1 MSMKI
6 KSAILLSSAAVL
18 LFTLVGGMTGVRAS
32 SNSNDGAY
40 RQLQVYSEVL
50 SRVHSEYVEEPN
62 IPGVT
67 NGALHGL
74 LESLDSNS
82 SYLSAAEYKEYKAHK
97 TEAKGDIGAVVSKR
111 FGYASVISVIPGSP
125 ADKAGLQD
133 TDILEA
139 IEGKSTREMSLG
151 EIHNLSFR
159 RAWFNCDFI
168 SGEGKPSRAAEDRD
182 HPRAWLRFR
191 RSIEKT
197 IEPGIAE
204 IKVDAFTKGKT
215 DEIAGKLKEVKRNGA
230 KKLIL
235 DLRNCA
241 EGDESEGIAAAN
253 LFLNHG
259 TITYVQGQKYP
270 RQAFNA
276 DPSKAILDFP
286 LVVLVNKGTAGPAE
300 IVAAA
305 ILENARGD
313 VVGDKTFGNGTVQKM
328 IEMKDGSALILSIAK
343 YYTPS
348 GKAIQDS
355 AITPNVLVA
364 DTDDDADF
372 RMRTKM
378 PCLPPRYEK
387 PGGPTGSATGEGYR
401 SAEEADD
408 LKSALLQ
415 PRPSLGEPS
424 FWVYAKNLHILPASG
439 LVPAILEI
447 PMSPLLPVNQFLRLN
462 LSRTQAVQPLV
473 FRPAG
478 LDLRCCGRLQ
488 RD

>member
-97 TEAKGDIGAVVSKR
+97 TEAKGDIGATVSKR

-151 EIHNLSFR
+151 EIHNLL
-159 RAWFNCDFI
+159 
-168 SGEGKPSRAAEDRD
+168 SGEPGSTVTLSVVRASRAE
-182 HPRAWLRFR
+182 PQKTVITRAMVEVPPVV
-191 RSIEKT
+191 EKT

-276 DPSKAILDFP
+276 DPSKDISDLP

-313 VVGDKTFGNGTVQKM
+313 VVGDKTFGNGTVQKT

-364 DTDDDADF
+364 DTDDNAG
-372 RMRTKM
+372 
-378 PCLPPRYEK
+378 LP
-387 PGGPTGSATGEGYR
+387 
-401 SAEEADD
+401 DD
-408 LKSALLQ
+408 DENA
-415 PRPSLGEPS
+415 
-424 FWVYAKNLHILPASG
+424 
-439 LVPAILEI
+439 VPAATDTNPAAQPDLQLEKAI
-447 PMSPLLPVNQFLRLN
+447 EVLRKR
-462 LSRTQAVQPLV
+462 ST
-473 FRPAG
+473 
-478 LDLRCCGRLQ
+478 
-488 RD
+488 